1 MAGPSPKTLI
11 DPVQPDD
18 LERAALATLREW
30 WAPMLSDPSRL
41 QSREYQAYATLTM
54 CRALYTIQYGTV
66 ATKTVAALRAQ
77 ETVGERWTALIE
89 RALAWPHGA
98 QSDSLNET
106 LDFIRYTLERSEV
119 LSMNRVE
126 AKQLLDQFL
135 LELQTRSYEDL
146 KGLLSNPQVEE
157 VESESGVRYQIE
169 YEALWDR
176 EAGAELRII
185 ASIDDG
191 GLISSFF
198 PVTSDFIITPT
209 GEIPS

>member
-1 MAGPSPKTLI
+1 
-11 DPVQPDD
+11 
-18 LERAALATLREW
+18 
-30 WAPMLSDPSRL
+30 
-41 QSREYQAYATLTM
+41 
-54 CRALYTIQYGTV
+54 
-66 ATKTVAALRAQ
+66 
-77 ETVGERWTALIE
+77 
-89 RALAWPHGA
+89 
-98 QSDSLNET
+98 
-106 LDFIRYTLERSEV
+106 
-119 LSMNRVE
+119 MNKVE

-135 LELQTRSYEDL
+135 LKLQTRSYEEL

-176 EAGAELRII
+176 EADAELRVI

-198 PVTSDFIITPT
+198 PVTSDFIITPA